1 MKVLSWV
8 QLVLGL
14 WVLVSPW
21 AMGFADLTAAL
32 WSNVIVG
39 ALIVIFSLWQLFG
52 GKSSSAGMPQM
63 PQAPQAPQAPQGPQ
77 MPQ

>member
-1 MKVLSWV
+1 MKALSWV

-21 AMGFADLTAAL
+21 AMSFSDLTAAL

-39 ALIVIFSLWQLFG
+39 ALIIIFALWQLFG
-52 GKSSSAGMPQM
+52 GKSSAMPQM
-63 PQAPQAPQAPQGPQ
+63 PQTPPTPPQTPQ

>member
-1 MKVLSWV
+1 MKSLSWV

-21 AMGFADLTAAL
+21 LIGFADISAAL

-39 ALIVIFSLWQLFG
+39 ALVAIFALWQLFG
-52 GKSSSAGMPQM
+52 GKSSSGPSVPQM
-63 PQAPQAPQAPQGPQ
+63 PQAPQQ
-77 MPQ
+77 